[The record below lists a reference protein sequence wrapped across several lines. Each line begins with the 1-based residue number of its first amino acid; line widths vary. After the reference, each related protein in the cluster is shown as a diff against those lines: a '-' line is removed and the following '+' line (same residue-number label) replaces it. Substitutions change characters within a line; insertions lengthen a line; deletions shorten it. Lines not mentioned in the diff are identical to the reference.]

1 MYEKFFNL
9 RMKPFELLPN
19 PDFLFFSKSHK
30 KTLTYVDYGIRE
42 KVGFIL
48 VTGEVGCGKTT
59 LIRNLIKGS
68 NGNVILSKVFNTK
81 VNSEQLLSM
90 INEDFGLNV
99 TVKDKTIF
107 IRDLNDFLIEQY
119 SKNIQPILI
128 IDEAQNLSPELLE
141 EVRMLSNLETDTS
154 KLLQII
160 LVGQPELI
168 KTLALPELRQLRQRI
183 NIRCHL
189 FPLTREEAEEYIL
202 HRLEIAGNREA
213 VRFEE
218 GTTNA
223 IYDYSRGIP
232 RLINIICDF
241 LMLSAFVEETRV
253 LSMELV
259 KEVIGELEIE
269 NRYWEDETRKD
280 NPLKLEPTSLPPGA
294 EHSTLML
301 KISREKFM
309 HIIKETGNRID
320 RLREEFAGSHI
331 SVKEREEILE
341 RCSASE
347 EAVNNLMTYTHAEIS
362 RLSSELKNVGREAEI
377 LRDCID
383 KLQREITAGQR
394 AKRGLLRRMFS

>member
-9 RMKPFELLPN
+9 RIKPFELLPN

-42 KVGFIL
+42 KAGFIL

-59 LIRNLIKGS
+59 LIRNLIKES

-81 VNSEQLLSM
+81 VTSEQLLAM

-99 TVKDKTIF
+99 TGKDKIML

-119 SKNIQPILI
+119 SNNVQPILI

-141 EVRMLSNLETDTS
+141 EVRLLSNLETDTS

-168 KTLALPELRQLRQRI
+168 RTLALPELRQLRQRI
-183 NIRCHL
+183 NIRCHI
-189 FPLTREEAEEYIL
+189 FPLTREEAEAYIL
-202 HRLEIAGNREA
+202 HRLEVAGNREA

-218 GTTNA
+218 GTAYA

-241 LMLSAFVEETRV
+241 LMLSAFAEETRV
-253 LSMELV
+253 LTVELV
-259 KEVIGELEIE
+259 KAVIGELEIE
-269 NRYWEDETRKD
+269 NKYWEDEALGD
-280 NPLKLEPTSLPPGA
+280 NVLKVGAASLSPGA
-294 EHSTLML
+294 DDGTPML

-309 HIIKETGNRID
+309 QIIKETLNRIE
-320 RLREEFAGSHI
+320 RLREEFAMCHVSG
-331 SVKEREEILE
+331 KEKEEILE
-341 RCSASE
+341 KCAASE
-347 EAVNNLMTYTHAEIS
+347 EAVNNLMIYTNTEIAK
-362 RLSSELKNVGREAEI
+362 LSSEVEKLGRESAI
-377 LRDCID
+377 LRDCVG
-383 KLQREITAGQR
+383 KLQHKITAGQR

>member
-9 RMKPFELLPN
+9 RIKPFELLPN
-19 PDFLFFSKSHK
+19 PDFLFYSKSHK

-68 NGNVILSKVFNTK
+68 NGNVVLSKVFNTK
-81 VNSEQLLSM
+81 VTSEQLLSM
-90 INEDFGLNV
+90 VNEDFGLNV
-99 TVKDKTIF
+99 TGKDKIMF

-259 KEVIGELEIE
+259 KDVIGDLEIE
-269 NRYWEDETRKD
+269 NRYWESETRED
-280 NPLKLEPTSLPPGA
+280 NLLKLEPTSLPPEA
-294 EHSTLML
+294 EQNTLML

-309 HIIKETGNRID
+309 QIIKETGNRIN
-320 RLREEFAGSHI
+320 RLSEEVAVCHI
-331 SVKEREEILE
+331 SVKEREEIRK
-341 RCSASE
+341 RCAASE
-347 EAVNNLMTYTHAEIS
+347 EAVNDLMTYTHAEIS
-362 RLSSELKNVGREAEI
+362 RLSSELENVGRESEI
-377 LRDCID
+377 LRGSID
-383 KLQREITAGQR
+383 KLQCEITAQQR
-394 AKRGLLRRMFS
+394 SKRGLLRRMFS

>member
-9 RMKPFELLPN
+9 RIKPFELLPN

-68 NGNVILSKVFNTK
+68 NGNVVLSKVFNTK
-81 VNSEQLLSM
+81 VTSEQLLSM

-99 TVKDKTIF
+99 AGKDKIMF

-218 GTTNA
+218 GTANA

-259 KEVIGELEIE
+259 KEVIGDLEIE
-269 NRYWEDETRKD
+269 NRYWESEARED
-280 NPLKLEPTSLPPGA
+280 NLLKLEPTSLPPGA
-294 EHSTLML
+294 EQNTLML

-309 HIIKETGNRID
+309 QIIKETGNRIN
-320 RLREEFAGSHI
+320 RLSEEVAVCHI
-331 SVKEREEILE
+331 SVKEREEIRK
-341 RCSASE
+341 RCAASE
-347 EAVNNLMTYTHAEIS
+347 EAVNDLMTYTHAEIS
-362 RLSSELKNVGREAEI
+362 RLSSELENVGRESEI
-377 LRDCID
+377 LRGSID
-383 KLQREITAGQR
+383 KLQCEITTQQR
-394 AKRGLLRRMFS
+394 SKRGLLRRMFS

>member
-9 RMKPFELLPN
+9 RIKPFELLPN

-30 KTLTYVDYGIRE
+30 KTVTFVDYGIRE
-42 KVGFIL
+42 KAGFIL

-81 VNSEQLLSM
+81 VTSEQLLSM

-99 TVKDKTIF
+99 TGKDKTMF

-168 KTLALPELRQLRQRI
+168 RTLALPELRQLRQRI

-218 GTTNA
+218 GVAHA

-241 LMLSAFVEETRV
+241 LMLSAFAEETRV

-269 NRYWEDETRKD
+269 NRYWEDEARED
-280 NPLKLEPTSLPPGA
+280 NLLKLEPTSLPPGA
-294 EHSTLML
+294 EQSTLMI

-309 HIIKETGNRID
+309 QIIKETGNRID
-320 RLREEFAGSHI
+320 RLSEEVAVCHI
-331 SVKEREEILE
+331 SVKERAEILE
-341 RCSASE
+341 RCAASE
-347 EAVNNLMTYTHAEIS
+347 EAVNNLMIDTYTEIAK
-362 RLSSELKNVGREAEI
+362 LSSELEKVGRESEI
-377 LRDCID
+377 LRDRIG
-383 KLQREITAGQR
+383 KLQREITTGQK
-394 AKRGLLRRMFS
+394 AKRSLLRRMFS